1 MQASA
6 PPPPPTC
13 RVVRGLRQLPIP
25 RIDAANLSLA
35 DFRTRFSQPSRPVI
49 LVGAMRDWP
58 ATARWSTEYISS
70 LCGTRRL
77 EQECADAKHRY
88 VFRTQLK
95 RFNRSLNGQA
105 WASLQ
110 DVDASAAGLRTV
122 DDLLRA
128 QRDDPALYLHD
139 QSINLFCP
147 ALLDDVRA
155 PRYFPVDFLRQV
167 PSSDARQGRP
177 SATSCALSW
186 HPSIF
191 VGRSGTESGLH
202 ADSMSTRFWMGVV
215 RGTKQFRLASPADA
229 RDHLYPL
236 DPGVTALD
244 MGHYSGAFGV
254 DLFRPNLRLHP
265 RLREA
270 RVWEGNVSAGDL
282 IFIPE
287 MWAHQV
293 INQPGEDTLAISY
306 NFVDEVNFEEH
317 LRSQYHKMASDG
329 DAGDERG
336 ANTAALRIA
345 AFQLHEHFPVVTS
358 AEVPP
363 DHADEPWRSFFARNQ
378 AEEQAGWDQPAYL
391 AALKANLRSPCA
403 AAAPSSSSPSPP
415 IDPISGEPIMPP
427 PDTRIETCTAD
438 AAPRRGGER
447 AGARLGVE
455 LSQRAAVRSGMLQ
468 GLFRGEAAMQLVF
481 ARLLAAIAGAVVRE
495 AALRARW
502 EIHRQL
508 YARPKRRT

>member
-1 MQASA
+1 M
-6 PPPPPTC
+6 
-13 RVVRGLRQLPIP
+13 VKGLRQHAIP
-25 RIDAANLSLA
+25 RVDAANLSLA
-35 DFRTRFSQPSRPVI
+35 DFRARFSQQSRPVI
-49 LVGAMRDWP
+49 LAGAMRDWP
-58 ATARWSTEYISS
+58 ATARWSTGYISS
-70 LCGTRRL
+70 LCGARRL

-95 RFNRSLNGQA
+95 RFNRSINGQA

-110 DVDASAAGLRTV
+110 DVDASAAGLHTV

-128 QRDDPALYLHD
+128 QRDDPSLYLHD

-167 PSSDARQGRP
+167 PSSDARQGRA
-177 SATSCALSW
+177 SASSCALSW
-186 HPSIF
+186 HPSLF
-191 VGRSGTESGLH
+191 VGRAGSESGLH

-236 DPGVTALD
+236 DAGATALD

-254 DLFRPNLRLHP
+254 DLFRPNQRRHP

-270 RVWEGNVSAGDL
+270 RVWEGNVSAGDV

-293 INQPGEDTLAISY
+293 INLPGDDTLAVSY

-317 LRSQYHKMASDG
+317 LRSQYHQMASDG

-345 AFQLHEHFPVVTS
+345 AFQLREHFPVATA
-358 AEVPP
+358 AELPA
-363 DHADEPWRSFFARNQ
+363 DHADEPWRRFFARNLP
-378 AEEQAGWDQPAYL
+378 EEQPGWDQPAYL

-403 AAAPSSSSPSPP
+403 AAGSSSSPP
-415 IDPISGEPIMPP
+415 IDPVSGEPSEPSVPP
-427 PDTRIETCTAD
+427 PSTRVDTCAAD
-438 AAPRRGGER
+438 ATPSGGESV
-447 AGARLGVE
+447 GARLGAD

-468 GLFRGEAAMQLVF
+468 GLFRGEAAVQLVF
-481 ARLLAAIAGAVVRE
+481 AKLLAAIAGAVVRE

-502 EIHRQL
+502 EIHRRV